1 MVIFFILP
9 LGCLRNVLGFCY
21 LYYCTTYILWD
32 LGVCFKFLPGFQTLE
47 ELYYKTWLHSGQ
59 RVIIQEK
66 NENQVVE
73 SVVTIQGLT
82 SSGYLLAISEDNHMC
97 ELHPDGQ

>member
-1 MVIFFILP
+1 MYSYDFV
-9 LGCLRNVLGFCY
+9 LRCS
-21 LYYCTTYILWD
+21 C
-32 LGVCFKFLPGFQTLE
+32 
-47 ELYYKTWLHSGQ
+47 SGQ

-97 ELHPDGQ
+97 ELHPDGNRITWTHLHSDHYVTFLNRSPWPVLTSSKD